1 MQKAEVLV
9 LGAGIVGV
17 STALE
22 LQRRGI
28 GTTLIDHQ
36 EPGLG
41 ASFGNSGVIQREA
54 VLPYA
59 MPRNIFTLLKTI
71 AGHNTAARLHMPSI
85 PEMLPFLTRY
95 WWHSSKSRHHAL
107 AAPYAT
113 LIERCMITYERAME
127 GTDAKDLLS
136 PDGIL
141 AGYRSKGAFEAARR
155 EADLMAERF
164 NLPLTHL
171 IGLDDIRQALPHIN
185 AGFFAVTQYYQS
197 VIVSD
202 PHALLTKLFKR
213 FKKLGGKFA
222 SADAM
227 DLAQTQTGYSI
238 ISKTGLIES
247 LHIVNAL
254 GAHAG
259 VLSKKF
265 GLKLPIGLKR
275 GYHIHLEPD
284 PNAPLTATFA
294 DEAYGYVLTP
304 KSAGI
309 RLTTGAEFASL
320 TTPPSPVQVE
330 QTEPIARK
338 LHPLGRRLE
347 TTPWMGIRPCLPDMM
362 PVIGEMPNQ
371 KNHWCAFG
379 HGHQGLTLGPVTADI
394 IADAIEGKSS
404 KLNLAPFSPDRF

>member
-28 GTTLIDHQ
+28 GTTLIDRQ

-59 MPRNIFTLLKTI
+59 MPRNIITLTSTVL
-71 AGHNTAARLHMPSI
+71 GRNTAARLHWPSI
-85 PEMLPFLTRY
+85 PAMLPFLLRY
-95 WWHSSKSRHHAL
+95 WWHSAKTRHYAL
-107 AAPYAT
+107 ATPYAT
-113 LIERCMITYERAME
+113 LIERCMVTYERAME
-127 GTDAKDLLS
+127 GTDAKNLLS

-141 AGYRSKGAFEAARR
+141 DGYRSRRAFETARR
-155 EADLMAERF
+155 EADIMAERF

-171 IGLDDIRQALPHIN
+171 EGTQAIRQILPHI
-185 AGFFAVTQYYQS
+185 APEFCAVTQYYQS

-202 PHALLTKLFKR
+202 PHALLLKLFQK
-213 FKKLGGKFA
+213 FKKLGGQFA
-222 SADAM
+222 TADAM
-227 DLAQTQTGYSI
+227 DLTRTQTGYSVPG
-238 ISKTGLIES
+238 KDRPLEGK
-247 LHIVNAL
+247 HVVNAL
-254 GAHAG
+254 GAHAAL
-259 VLSKKF
+259 LSAKF
-265 GLKLPIGLKR
+265 GLKPPIGLKR
-275 GYHIHLEPD
+275 GYHIHFEPD
-284 PNAPLTATFA
+284 PDAPFTATLA
-294 DEAYGYVLTP
+294 DQAYGYVLTP
-304 KSAGI
+304 KAAGI

-320 TTPPSPVQVE
+320 ATPPSPVQVE

-362 PVIGEMPNQ
+362 PVIGEMPDQ

-404 KLNLAPFSPDRF
+404 KLNLEPFSPNRF

>member
-1 MQKAEVLV
+1 MKKAEVLV
-9 LGAGIVGV
+9 LGAGIVGI

-28 GTTLIDHQ
+28 GTILIDHQ

-41 ASFGNSGVIQREA
+41 ATFGNSGVIQREA

-59 MPRNIFTLLKTI
+59 MPRNIFTLLNTLL
-71 AGHNTAARLHMPSI
+71 GRSTAARLHLPSI
-85 PEMLPFLTRY
+85 PAMLPFLIRY

-107 AAPYAT
+107 ATPYAT
-113 LIERCMITYERAME
+113 LIERSVVSYERAMQ
-127 GTDAKDLLS
+127 GTDAKELMA

-141 AGYRSKGAFEAARR
+141 SGHRSRRAFESARR

-171 IGLDDIRQALPHIN
+171 EGTEAIRQVLPHI
-185 AGFFAVTQYYQS
+185 APEFCAVTQYYQP

-202 PHALLTKLFKR
+202 PHALVMKLFKKFR
-213 FKKLGGKFA
+213 KLGGQFV

-227 DLAQTQTGYSI
+227 ELDQTQAGYGVPGASGLVTG
-238 ISKTGLIES
+238 T
-247 LHIVNAL
+247 HAVNAL
-254 GAHAG
+254 GAHAAL
-259 VLSKKF
+259 LSAKF
-265 GLKLPIGLKR
+265 GQKLPMGLKR
-275 GYHIHLEPD
+275 GYHIHMEPD
-284 PNAPLTATFA
+284 QNAPLTATLA
-294 DEAYGYVLTP
+294 DEANGFVLTP
-304 KSAGI
+304 KAAGI

-320 TTPPSPVQVE
+320 DTPPSPIQVA

-338 LHPLGRRLE
+338 LHPMGRRIE
-347 TTPWMGIRPCLPDMM
+347 TTPWMGIRPCMPDMM
-362 PVIGEMPNQ
+362 PVIGQMPGQ

-379 HGHQGLTLGPVTADI
+379 HGHQGLTLGPVTGEI

-404 KLNLAPFSPDRF
+404 RLDLEPFSPNRF

>member
-28 GTTLIDHQ
+28 GTILIDRQ

-59 MPRNIFTLLKTI
+59 MPRNIITLISTVL
-71 AGHNTAARLHMPSI
+71 GRNTAARLHWPSI
-85 PEMLPFLTRY
+85 PAMLPFLTRY
-95 WWHSSKSRHHAL
+95 WWHSSKARHYAL
-107 AAPYAT
+107 ATPYAT
-113 LIERCMITYERAME
+113 LIERCMVTYERAME
-127 GTDAKDLLS
+127 GTDAKELMS
-136 PDGIL
+136 PDGIVD
-141 AGYRSKGAFEAARR
+141 GYRSRRAFEAARR
-155 EADLMAERF
+155 EADIMAQRF

-171 IGLDDIRQALPHIN
+171 EGTEAIRQVLPHI
-185 AGFFAVTQYYQS
+185 APEFCAVTQYYQS

-202 PHALLTKLFKR
+202 PHALLLKLFKK
-213 FKKLGGKFA
+213 FKKLGGQFA
-222 SADAM
+222 TADAM
-227 DLAQTQTGYSI
+227 DLTKTQTGYSVPG
-238 ISKTGLIES
+238 KDRPLEGK
-247 LHIVNAL
+247 HVVNAL
-254 GAHAG
+254 GAHAAL
-259 VLSKKF
+259 LSAKF
-265 GLKLPIGLKR
+265 GLKPPIGLKR
-275 GYHIHLEPD
+275 GYHIHFEPD
-284 PNAPLTATFA
+284 PDAPLTATLA
-294 DEAYGYVLTP
+294 DQAYGYVLTP
-304 KSAGI
+304 KAAGI

-320 TTPPSPVQVE
+320 ATPPSPVQVE

-347 TTPWMGIRPCLPDMM
+347 TTPWMGIRPCMPDMM
-362 PVIGEMPNQ
+362 PVIGEMPDQ

-404 KLNLAPFSPDRF
+404 KLNLEPFSPSRF